1 MSKHTPGPWNILPLE
16 GKYYGAE
23 IEIGE
28 YSIKVWTPDYL
39 ASPFA
44 SVREIANGW
53 EPENGH
59 DHVEDVRSYANACL
73 ISAAPELLAVLEEL
87 SECADYWGEYDVPF
101 GIVDRIKSV
110 LMKARG
116 EK

>member
-1 MSKHTPGPWNILPLE
+1 MNKHTPGPWNILPLE

-28 YSIKVWTPDYL
+28 NSVKVWTPNYS

-53 EPENGH
+53 EPEDGR
-59 DHVEDVRSYANACL
+59 DHVEDVQSYANACL
-73 ISAAPELLAVLEEL
+73 IAAAPELLEALEKIAL
-87 SECADYWGEYDVPF
+87 AASATVCNTDWIAGHARDA
-101 GIVDRIKSV
+101 IA
-110 LMKARG
+110 KARG
-116 EK
+116 AA